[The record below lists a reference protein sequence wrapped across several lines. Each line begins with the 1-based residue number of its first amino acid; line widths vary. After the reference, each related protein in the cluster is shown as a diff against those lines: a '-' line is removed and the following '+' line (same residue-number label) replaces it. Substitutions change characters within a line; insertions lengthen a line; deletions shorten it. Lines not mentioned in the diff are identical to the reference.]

1 MSIMGAYEYYGS
13 LEKRKTSEDRVLSE
27 SIMDQTCDS
36 LGCPQH

>member
-1 MSIMGAYEYYGS
+1 MGAYECYGS
-13 LEKRKTSEDRVLSE
+13 LEKRKTNEDRVFSE